1 VPALSHHDE
10 LFPLV
15 LTEWQGEATDA
26 ELQAHFAQLD
36 AWGHSEL
43 RRVVVYDL
51 SASIRVGHGQRQLFA
66 EWIRRNDVLLR
77 TMNLAVLFVI
87 TSPVVRI
94 IVRAVLFAQPL
105 PCPTRTFARR
115 EDALAHAA
123 SLFEA
128 EGNHLSALR
137 VRRRCLGAA
146 APRVAPLPGGDAG
159 PRVD

>member
-1 VPALSHHDE
+1 VPAIHHHDE

-26 ELQAHFAQLD
+26 ELHAHFAQLD
-36 AWGHSEL
+36 AWGHSEHK
-43 RRVVVYDL
+43 RVVVYDL
-51 SASIRVGHGQRQLFA
+51 RGGIRVGHGQRQRFS
-66 EWIRRNDVLLR
+66 EWIRHNDALLR

-94 IVRAVLFAQPL
+94 ILRAVLFAQPL

-128 EGNHLSALR
+128 EGNHLTALR
-137 VRRRCLGAA
+137 VRRRYLGLALAPA
-146 APRVAPLPGGDAG
+146 APAPDGDAG
-159 PRVD
+159 PQVD